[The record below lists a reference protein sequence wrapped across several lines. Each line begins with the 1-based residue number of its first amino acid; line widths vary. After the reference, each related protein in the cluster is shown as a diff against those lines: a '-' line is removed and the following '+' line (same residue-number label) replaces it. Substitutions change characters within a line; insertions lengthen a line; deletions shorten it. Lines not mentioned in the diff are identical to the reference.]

1 MLVTQK
7 KRRSDIVVCEK
18 GADKERDMTTK
29 GRAEA
34 RIRRAE
40 RIVGFVLNVI
50 FPVFSRARESRR
62 AV

>member
-1 MLVTQK
+1 LSFA
-7 KRRSDIVVCEK
+7 RK
-18 GADKERDMTTK
+18 GANKERGMTTK